1 VVITMAIRWL
11 TATLLGCSTFAFGQ
25 ITGRFFL
32 EKSTFAPGEPVFLY
46 FETTNSG
53 TKAQYLNQADPYSFC
68 SGYQIHLSSYA
79 PPTSTCA
86 RGWGGSCLSGVV
98 KLEPGKSRTERI
110 LLNFERDIK
119 PGNYDVEAGRSLSY
133 AATDVDY
140 FSAPKENTEEH
151 SQLHFRIDENST
163 PNPAELQHWL
173 DQLGATDPDKRRE
186 AARTLAALGP
196 KPLEKTLLGFSDNAE
211 FRQFAP
217 LALYRLNTPRSMAA
231 LADLF
236 GKTDRGTYENMQSA
250 DYLAESGDPQ
260 WFPLLLDYARRNAA
274 ILNYVSD
281 AAESGGDQAIPA
293 LLELARSQDV
303 EFTRV
308 NAVTAMGDTG
318 SRSAVPILLEFLK
331 NPDIGIAERA
341 LSGLHRLTH
350 RTGGD
355 GSGGLYLQEQYR
367 RWLQWWTREGSTAP
381 IYKAKECGEL
391 MPLN

>member
-1 VVITMAIRWL
+1 MATRWL
-11 TATLLGCSTFAFGQ
+11 AALLLGCSALAFGQ
-25 ITGRFFL
+25 VAGHFYM

-46 FETTNSG
+46 FEATSSG
-53 TKAQYLNQADPYSFC
+53 TKAQYIHQADPYSFC
-68 SGYQIHLSSYA
+68 SGYEIHLSNDPS
-79 PPTSTCA
+79 PTSSCA
-86 RGWGGSCLSGVV
+86 HGFGGSCLSGVA

-110 LLNFERDIK
+110 LLNFERDLK
-119 PGNYDVEAGRSLSY
+119 PGDYDVEAERNLSY
-133 AATDVDY
+133 ANTDVDY
-140 FSAPKENTEEH
+140 FTAPKENLEEH
-151 SQLHFRIDENST
+151 SQLHFRIDENAT

-173 DQLGATDPDKRRE
+173 DQLGVTDPEKRRE

-196 KPLEKTLLGFSDNAE
+196 KSLEKTLLGFADNTE

-260 WFPLLLDYARRNAA
+260 WFPLLLDYARRNAS
-274 ILNYVSD
+274 ISNYVSD

-293 LLELARSQDV
+293 LLELARSPDV

-308 NAVTAMGDTG
+308 NAVSAIGDTG

-331 NPDIGIAERA
+331 NPDTGITERA

-367 RWLQWWTREGSTAP
+367 RWLQWWAREGSTAP

-391 MPLN
+391 TPLN